1 MSRSQVLSLLK
12 GEVVSR
18 VRFTIGT
25 NSGSI
30 SVDGS
35 TFRRVARAIQAGS
48 VSLHVVEQSQMPLTG
63 AGAVYYSRA
72 GTSNNAAYTAAITAN
87 SLFTQPLR
95 GRVEE
100 GLLVHESVHASL
112 DLTRSSGI
120 LTVWDEAACYI
131 AEILYCRRM
140 GLRRTRISETIRLA
154 ALPAV
159 NSIIRTGSAAA
170 AELTNLVT
178 TITNHPLYAPNATI
192 CYSRDG

>member
-1 MSRSQVLSLLK
+1 MSRRQVLSLLR

-18 VRFTIGT
+18 VTFSIGT
-25 NSGSI
+25 NNGTI
-30 SVDGS
+30 TVNGS
-35 TFRRVARAIQAGS
+35 TFRRVARAIDAGS
-48 VSLHVVEQSQMPLTG
+48 VSLHIVPQSQMPLLG
-63 AGAVYYSRA
+63 AGAVYFSGA
-72 GTSNNAAYTAAITAN
+72 AASNNPAYTTAITAN

-112 DLTRSSGI
+112 DLTRSTGI
-120 LTVWDEAACYI
+120 LTVWDEAACYL

-140 GLRRTRISETIRLA
+140 GLSRTRISEVIRTA

-170 AELTNLVT
+170 ADLTNLVT
-178 TITNHPLYAPNATI
+178 TITNHPLYAPNATV